1 MRLSSRTAEPR
12 RWVYYR
18 LPREVA
24 RSMAPQERAL
34 GPVFIYLSRPAA
46 AVARRLVTIEN
57 ASNRNP
63 GSRREKKDGEVNIS
77 DAY

>member
-1 MRLSSRTAEPR
+1 
-12 RWVYYR
+12 
-18 LPREVA
+18 
-24 RSMAPQERAL
+24 MAPQERAL
-34 GPVFIYLSRPAA
+34 GPVFIYLSRSAA